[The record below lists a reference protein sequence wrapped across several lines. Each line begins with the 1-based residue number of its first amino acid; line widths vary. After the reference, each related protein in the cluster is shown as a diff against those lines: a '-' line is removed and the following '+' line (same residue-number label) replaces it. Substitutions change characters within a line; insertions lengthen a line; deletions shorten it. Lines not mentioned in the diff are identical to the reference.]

1 MRPRGNGSSLS
12 KPQVLGSTLDLNPV
26 SPNSKASILLLSFTP
41 AQILPFSA
49 PSTFTTTCGAVWDP
63 DVTATEL
70 FPSSPALT
78 NL

>member
-1 MRPRGNGSSLS
+1 MRLRGNGNSLS
-12 KPQVLGSTLDLNPV
+12 KPQVLCSTVDWNPV
-26 SPNSKASILLLSFTP
+26 SPNSKASTLPLSFTP
-41 AQILPFSA
+41 AQIPSFSA
-49 PSTFTTTCGAVWDP
+49 PSTVTATCGAVQDP